1 MTVNLHLH
9 WQTAMCQKGENS
21 KTDSTTSATYTWEEV
36 KKHTKADDK
45 WLVIDGDVYDVTKWA
60 NRHPGGRRLIS
71 HYSGQDA
78 TDAFGAF
85 HRDRDYVN
93 KYLKLYRIGRVDGYS
108 RRSELANDFE
118 NMRELTKKMD
128 LYKPNFWFY
137 AFQLGHILALEI
149 LAYAT
154 VRFLGANIFTF
165 ILAGLLIGTSQTQ
178 GAWLNHDFGH
188 LSVFKSTKLNYIV
201 QVFVFDGIQGAPASW
216 WKYRHYQ
223 HHAKPNVI
231 NKDPDIK
238 MEIFFVVGDTV
249 PKEVAK
255 AKTGFMPYQH
265 QHKYF
270 PFLLPIFLIPVYY
283 TVEFFR
289 YVIKRKEW
297 LELTLMILFFVRHFY
312 LFAPYFGYVGAF
324 LLFMLARS
332 VQSTWFV
339 WVSQAN
345 HIPMAVEHDEAER
358 HWVHLQMHATCN
370 LESSTFIDWFTGHL
384 NYQVEHH
391 LFPTM
396 PRHNLH
402 KIRPYVQ
409 SMCEKHNIPYI
420 RKPFWTAMA
429 DILRSLKKSGN
440 MWYELYHMLD
450 PANDH

>member
-1 MTVNLHLH
+1 MCKKEDLLRSSPTSTK
-9 WQTAMCQKGENS
+9 TATN
-21 KTDSTTSATYTWEEV
+21 TDMTYTWEEV
-36 KKHTKADDK
+36 RKHTKEDDK
-45 WLVIDGDVYDVTKWA
+45 WLVVDGDVYDITKWSK
-60 NRHPGGRRLIS
+60 RHPGGRKVIS

-78 TDAFGAF
+78 TDAFSAF
-85 HRDRDYVN
+85 HRDRQFVN
-93 KYLKLYRIGRVDGYS
+93 KYLKLYRIGRVEGYDNQS
-108 RRSELANDFE
+108 SVLAQDFD
-118 NMRELTKKMD
+118 NVRQLTKKMD

-137 AFQLGHILALEI
+137 AFQLGHIIALEV
-149 LAYAT
+149 LAYAV
-154 VRFLGANIFTF
+154 VRYFGANVYTF
-165 ILAGLLIGTSQTQ
+165 LLAALFMGTSQTQ

-201 QVFVFDGIQGAPASW
+201 QVFVFAGIQGAPASW

-231 NKDPDIK
+231 DKDPDIK
-238 MEIFFVVGDTV
+238 MEIFFLVGDTV

-255 AKTGFMPYQH
+255 SKTGFMPYQH

-283 TVEFFR
+283 TFEFFR

-297 LELTLMILFFVRHFY
+297 VELALMIAFFARLFY
-312 LFAPYFGYVGAF
+312 LFAPYLGFVGAF
-324 LLFMLARS
+324 LLFMLARTI
-332 VQSTWFV
+332 QSTWFV

-345 HIPMAVEHDEAER
+345 HIPMAVEHDEIEQ
-358 HWVHLQMHATCN
+358 HWVQLQMHATCN
-370 LESSTFIDWFTGHL
+370 LESSVLIDWFTGHL

-402 KIRPYVQ
+402 KIRPFVE
-409 SMCEKHNIPYI
+409 SMCKKHNIPYI

-450 PANDH
+450 PAGDH

>member
-1 MTVNLHLH
+1 
-9 WQTAMCQKGENS
+9 MCKKEEHS
-21 KTDSTTSATYTWEEV
+21 MSSPVSTTTASNTDTTYTWEEV
-36 KKHTKADDK
+36 RKHTEVDDK
-45 WLVIDGDVYDVTKWA
+45 WLVVDGNVYDITKWA
-60 NRHPGGRRLIS
+60 KRHPGGNKVIS

-85 HRDRDYVN
+85 HRDRQFVN
-93 KYLKLYRIGRVDGYS
+93 KFLKLYRIGRVDDDDNRS
-108 RRSELANDFE
+108 SELAHDFD
-118 NMRELTKKMD
+118 NVRELTKTMD

-137 AFQLGHILALEI
+137 AFQLGHIIALEV

-154 VRFLGANIFTF
+154 VRYFGANIFSF
-165 ILAGLLIGTSQTQ
+165 LLAGLFMGTSQTQ

-201 QVFVFDGIQGAPASW
+201 QEFVFAGIQGAPASW

-238 MEIFFVVGDTV
+238 MEIFFLVGDTV

-283 TVEFFR
+283 TFEFFR
-289 YVIKRKEW
+289 YVIKRREW
-297 LELTLMILFFVRHFY
+297 VELTLMIAFFVRLFY
-312 LFAPYFGYVGAF
+312 LFAPFLGFVGAL
-324 LLFMLARS
+324 LLFMLARTI
-332 VQSTWFV
+332 QSTWFV

-345 HIPMAVEHDEAER
+345 HIPMAVEHDEADQ
-358 HWVHLQMHATCN
+358 HWVQLQMNATCN
-370 LESSTFIDWFTGHL
+370 LESSTLIDWFTGHL

-440 MWYELYHMLD
+440 KWYELYNMLD
-450 PANDH
+450 PAGDH